1 MQMENQRTKVI
12 YSMKMMQFLVE
23 HGLEVLEIKAHPHI
37 VGFKCYVFKDTEELR
52 KLMGEFK
59 K

>member
-1 MQMENQRTKVI
+1 MENQKKTKVI

-52 KLMGEFK
+52 KLMGLKE
-59 K
+59 